1 MTEANP
7 NPLGKIVS
15 QEWKNPESSL
25 RKMKLVR
32 AMIGKNEVIT
42 INQ

>member
-7 NPLGKIVS
+7 NPLGRIVS
-15 QEWKNPESSL
+15 HEWKNPEFSL

-32 AMIGKNEVIT
+32 AMIGKKEVTT